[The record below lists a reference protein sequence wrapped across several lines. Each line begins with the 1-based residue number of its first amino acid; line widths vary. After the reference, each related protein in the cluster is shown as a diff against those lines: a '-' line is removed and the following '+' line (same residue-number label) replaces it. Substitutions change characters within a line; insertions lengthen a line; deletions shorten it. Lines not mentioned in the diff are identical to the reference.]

1 MSIKDPL
8 PEERKNLNF
17 VQFSRGAMRQHRE
30 LIRKSPL
37 AAEILD
43 FMVESMDRSNIL
55 VCSYKVL
62 EEITGYKRRSIAYA
76 VKILKDDLWIQ
87 SIKIGNATAYVVNSA
102 AFWTTHANNKSYSM
116 FHATVIAAA
125 SEQEQTLE
133 QLQNVKLKRVPVWD
147 RKSGERPVLDDEQ
160 LPPPDQQD
168 LDLT

>member
-1 MSIKDPL
+1 MSITDQL

-87 SIKIGNATAYVVNSA
+87 AIKIGNVTAYAVNSA
-102 AFWTTHANNKSYSM
+102 AFWTTHANSKSYSI

-147 RKSGERPVLDDEQ
+147 RKNERPVLDDER
-160 LPPPDQQD
+160 LDPPDQQD